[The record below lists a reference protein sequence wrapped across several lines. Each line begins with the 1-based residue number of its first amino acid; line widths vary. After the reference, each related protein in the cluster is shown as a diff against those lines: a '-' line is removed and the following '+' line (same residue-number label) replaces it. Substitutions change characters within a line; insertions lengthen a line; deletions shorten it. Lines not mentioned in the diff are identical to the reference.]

1 MTATAP
7 HTHDQAQRRPLAT
20 LVRPSL
26 PAPVFRGRIG
36 SSAARGF
43 YPAPHRY
50 EVYLRGH
57 CPDALRVFVTL
68 GLLGLREE
76 VPVTVLGT
84 PGVAPAAEAGL
95 RHAYEAARHR
105 YEGPLSVP
113 ALCDRWSGR
122 VVSNHAPDILRDLTD
137 RFPSPACGDGTCGSG
152 LRPACRTADIDRLE
166 SLLHPLPEESGHA
179 CFRAALDE
187 LDRRLADSPYVWGEA
202 PTASDVDA
210 WAALL
215 WPAAGYGSEL
225 RATLEEH
232 PGRRRLLSYVERLSS
247 RPEFR
252 AALEAGLGPR

>member
-7 HTHDQAQRRPLAT
+7 HTHEQAQHPLTT

-76 VPVTVLGT
+76 VPVTVLDT

-105 YEGPLSVP
+105 YAGPLAVP

-137 RFPSPACGDGTCGSG
+137 RFPSPARDGRPGAPG
-152 LRPACRTADIDRLE
+152 LRPARRAAGIDRLE
-166 SLLHPLPEESGHA
+166 SLLHPVSEEREHSY
-179 CFRAALDE
+179 FRAALDE
-187 LDRRLADSPYVWGEA
+187 IDQRLTDSPYVWGET

-215 WPAAGYGSEL
+215 WPAAGYRSEL
-225 RATLEEH
+225 RATLEGH
-232 PGRRRLLSYVERLSS
+232 PGRLRLLSYVERLSS
-247 RPEFR
+247 RPQFR

>member
-7 HTHDQAQRRPLAT
+7 HTHDQAQHPLAT

-84 PGVAPAAEAGL
+84 PGVTPSAEAGL

-105 YEGPLSVP
+105 YAGPLSVP

-137 RFPSPACGDGTCGSG
+137 RFPSPARDGRPGAPG
-152 LRPACRTADIDRLE
+152 LRPACRAADIDRLE
-166 SLLHPLPEESGHA
+166 SLLHPLPEEREHHCSGA
-179 CFRAALDE
+179 VLDE
-187 LDRRLADSPYVWGEA
+187 IDRRLTDSPHVWGEA
-202 PTASDVDA
+202 LTASDVDV

-215 WPAAGYGSEL
+215 WPAAGHGGEL
-225 RATLEEH
+225 RAALEEH
-232 PGRRRLLSYVERLSS
+232 PGRLRLLAYVERLSA
-247 RPEFR
+247 RPQFR